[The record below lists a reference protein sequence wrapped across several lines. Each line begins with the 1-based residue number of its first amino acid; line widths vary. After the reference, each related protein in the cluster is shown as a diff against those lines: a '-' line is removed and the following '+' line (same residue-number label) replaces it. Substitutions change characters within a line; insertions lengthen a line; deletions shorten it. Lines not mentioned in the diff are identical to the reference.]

1 MVRLTKNFTRILK
14 LADLFTF
21 FQQVN
26 IFSHFNNVGV
36 LKFPPVINNKNPV
49 FPQEVSIDTVFFQKT

>member
-26 IFSHFNNVGV
+26 IFSPFNKVGV
-36 LKFPPVINNKNPV
+36 LTFPPVINNRNPV
-49 FPQEVSIDTVFFQKT
+49 FPQEVSIDTVFLQKT